1 MATQI
6 TQIPTEVPSSP
17 YTGTANTYA
26 ELVPT
31 NYWPILPI
39 TIRRTDNL
47 SSLYKVKYILRV
59 YKDSVSDANLLA
71 TVKQRTNNASSTT
84 NQVAIFDV
92 RNIINTQLEATYND
106 SNNTDKEIHTIGKN
120 TTSKI
125 FSHNTRTVQTIIFKA
140 TWERSTTESGSPDEQ
155 TGGTN
160 EVQITM
166 YFINATF
173 KLFSVMGEDTNPL
186 MDYNAQTNADYMHS
200 NAPSITD
207 TRMMNLAPGGSSGL
221 LSGLMNYITKT
232 QTFHT
237 IAFQNKSAWASD
249 GGFLGLEFYEAD
261 GTFIERYTFPND
273 ATRGGVALADADT
286 DPEYFLFAGCGSANF
301 ENYDGQA
308 HKDNA
313 SLATFDGQ
321 PSGATVRD
329 YAYYRVYLCANK
341 NGTSQIRSQYYY
353 FVKEYDDTVNCQK
366 QDIIR
371 LGWINELGAWDYYN
385 FNGGQTETVSTERQT
400 YSTMLGSSALDS
412 GSTYSFDTWGAGTRT
427 LTTRSKLK
435 SQLQTQ
441 YIDEAEAQFL
451 ETLFNSTVVM
461 KIGQGGSAKDVS
473 QSVVITD
480 KSFQRRTKGKDRLQI
495 QYTFTIEYSNPINT
509 NS

>member
-59 YKDSVSDANLLA
+59 YKDSISDANLLA

-92 RNIINTQLEATYND
+92 RSIINTQLKATYRD
-106 SNNTDKEIHTIGKN
+106 SANTNLAVHRLGKN

-125 FSHNTRTVQTIIFKA
+125 FGKNNETVQTIVFKA

-173 KLFSVMGEDTNPL
+173 GLFSVMGEDLNPL
-186 MDYNAQTNADYMHS
+186 ASYITGSAASLLHTNA
-200 NAPSITD
+200 PEITD
-207 TRMMNLAPGGSSGL
+207 TRMMRLAPGGSSGL
-221 LSGLMNYITKT
+221 LNGYINYITKT
-232 QTFHT
+232 QTYHT
-237 IAFQNKSAWASD
+237 IAFQNKSAWGS
-249 GGFLGLEFYEAD
+249 GGDFLGLQYYEGD
-261 GTFIERYTFPND
+261 GTLIASYTFPND
-273 ATRGGVALADADT
+273 GTRGGEAPATANSDD
-286 DPEYFLFAGCGSANF
+286 EYFLFAGCGSANF

-308 HKDNA
+308 HKNDA
-313 SLATFDGQ
+313 SLTTFDGQ
-321 PSGATVRD
+321 PSGATVGH
-329 YAYYRVYLCANK
+329 YEYYRVFLCDTQDPTTA
-341 NGTSQIRSQYYY
+341 IRSKYYY

-385 FNGGQTETVSTERQT
+385 FNGGQVETVSTERQT

-412 GSTYSFDTWGAGTRT
+412 GDTYIFDTWGAGTRT

-461 KIGQGGSAKDVS
+461 KILQGGSDKDVS

-480 KSFQRRTKGKDRLQI
+480 KSFQRRTKAKDRLQI
-495 QYTFTIEYSNPINT
+495 QYTFTIEYSNPLNT

>member
-6 TQIPTEVPSSP
+6 TQIPTEVPGTP

-59 YKDSVSDANLLA
+59 YKDAITDTNLLA
-71 TVKQRTNNASSTT
+71 TVKQRTNNASAIS

-92 RNIINTQLEATYND
+92 RNIINTQLKATYND
-106 SNNTDKEIHTIGKN
+106 ADNKSEEVHTLGKN

-125 FSHNTRTVQTIIFKA
+125 LTRNAATVQTIIFKA
-140 TWERSTTESGSPDEQ
+140 TWERSTTASGSPVEQ

-173 KLFSVMGEDTNPL
+173 GLFSVMGEDTNPL

-207 TRMMNLAPGGSSGL
+207 TRMMNLAPGGSSGV
-221 LSGLMNYITKT
+221 LSGNINYITKT

-237 IAFQNKSAWASD
+237 IAFQNKTAWGSD
-249 GGFLGLEFYEAD
+249 GDFLGLQYYETD
-261 GTFIERYTFPND
+261 GTLIATYTFPND

-301 ENYDGQA
+301 ENYNGQA
-308 HKDNA
+308 HKNDA
-313 SLATFDGQ
+313 SLAVFDGQ
-321 PSGATVRD
+321 PSETTVRD
-329 YAYYRVYLCANK
+329 YGYYRVYLCANQ
-341 NGTSQIRSQYYY
+341 NGTASIRSKYYY
-353 FVKEYDDTVNCQK
+353 FVKEYDDVLNCQEQK
-366 QDIIR
+366 IIR

-400 YSTMLGSSALDS
+400 YSTMLGSAALDS
-412 GSTYSFDTWGAGTRT
+412 GETYSFDTWGAGTRT

-461 KIGQGGSAKDVS
+461 QIQQSGVDTFS

-480 KSFQRRTKGKDRLQI
+480 KSFQRRTKAKDRLQI
-495 QYTFTIEYSNPINT
+495 QYTFTIEYSNPLNT

>member
-6 TQIPTEVPSSP
+6 TQIPTEVPASP

-39 TIRRTDNL
+39 TINRTDDL
-47 SSLYKVKYILRV
+47 AALFKVKYILRV
-59 YKDSVSDANLLA
+59 YKDSISDANLLA
-71 TVKQRTNNASSTT
+71 TVKQRTNNVSATT

-92 RNIINTQLEATYND
+92 RNIINTQIEATYND
-106 SNNTDKEIHTIGKN
+106 SNDTSEEIHTIGKN
-120 TTSKI
+120 TTTKI
-125 FSHNTRTVQTIIFKA
+125 LSANHNTVQTIIFKA
-140 TWERSTTESGSPDEQ
+140 TWERSTTASGSPVEQ

-173 KLFSVMGEDTNPL
+173 RLFSIMGEDTNPL
-186 MDYNAQTNADYMHS
+186 MDYNTASNTDYLHS
-200 NAPSITD
+200 NAPTLTD
-207 TRMMNLAPGGSSGL
+207 TRVRNLAPSGSSGV

-232 QTFHT
+232 HSFHT
-237 IAFQNKSAWASD
+237 IAFQNKGAWGSNAD
-249 GGFLGLEFYEAD
+249 YLGLQFYEAD
-261 GTFIERYTFPND
+261 GTLIFTYTFHND
-273 ATRGGVALADADT
+273 STQGGFLPASAGLDSQ
-286 DPEYFLFAGCGSANF
+286 YFLFAGVGSANLD
-301 ENYDGQA
+301 NYTGA
-308 HKDNA
+308 CFKDDSA
-313 SLATFDGQ
+313 LANFDGQ
-321 PSGATVRD
+321 PSGVIVRD
-329 YAYYRVYLCANK
+329 WAYYRVYMCDNQ
-341 NGTSQIRSQYYY
+341 NGTSSFRSQYYY
-353 FVKEYDDTVNCQK
+353 FVKEFDNAVNCKDQK
-366 QDIIR
+366 IIR

-400 YSTMLGSSALDS
+400 YSTMLGSDALDR

-461 KIGQGGSAKDVS
+461 QIQQAGVDTFS

-480 KSFQRRTKGKDRLQI
+480 KSFQRRTKAKDKLQI

>member
-1 MATQI
+1 MATLQI

-17 YTGTANTYA
+17 YTGTVNVYS

-39 TIRRTDNL
+39 TIRITDDL
-47 SSLYKVKYILRV
+47 STLYKVKYILRV
-59 YKDSVSDANLLA
+59 YKDSISDANLLA

-92 RNIINTQLEATYND
+92 RNIINTQLKATYND
-106 SNNTDKEIHTIGKN
+106 ADNKSEEVHTLGEN

-125 FSHNTRTVQTIIFKA
+125 FSKNNDTVQTIIFKA

-155 TGGTN
+155 TGGTD
-160 EVQITM
+160 EVRITM
-166 YFINATF
+166 YFTNATF
-173 KLFSVMGEDTNPL
+173 KLFSVMGEDANPL
-186 MDYNAQTNADYMHS
+186 MDYNAQTNADYLHS
-200 NAPSITD
+200 NAPDITD
-207 TRMMNLAPGGSSGL
+207 TRMRNLAPSGSSGV
-221 LSGLMNYITKT
+221 LSGLINYITYT
-232 QTFHT
+232 HSFHT
-237 IAFQNKSAWASD
+237 IAFQNKSAWGSD
-249 GGFLGLEFYEAD
+249 GDFLGLQYYEAD
-261 GTFIERYTFPND
+261 GTLLETYTFPND
-273 ATRGGVALADADT
+273 ADRGGEPPSSASADD
-286 DPEYFLFAGCGSANF
+286 EYFLFAGCGSANF

-308 HKDNA
+308 HKDGA
-313 SLATFDGQ
+313 ALSTFDGQ

-329 YAYYRVYLCANK
+329 WAYYRVYLCANQ
-341 NGTSQIRSQYYY
+341 NGTSQIRSKYYY
-353 FVKEYDDTVNCQK
+353 FVKEFDNAVNCQK
-366 QDIIR
+366 QKIIR

-385 FNGGQTETVSTERQT
+385 FNGGQVETVSTERQT

-461 KIGQGGSAKDVS
+461 QIQQAGVDTFS

-480 KSFQRRTKGKDRLQI
+480 KSFQRRTKAKDRLQI
-495 QYTFTIEYSNPINT
+495 QYTFTIEYSNPLNT

>member
-1 MATQI
+1 MATLQI
-6 TQIPTEVPSSP
+6 TQIPTETAT

-31 NYWPILPI
+31 NYWQILPVTMNI
-39 TIRRTDNL
+39 TDDL
-47 SSLYKVKYILRV
+47 SSVYKVKYILRI
-59 YKDSVSDANLLA
+59 YKDSAVDANLLA
-71 TVKQRTNNASSTT
+71 TIKQRTNNKSTTT

-92 RNIINTQLEATYND
+92 RNIINTHLKSTYRD
-106 SNNTDKEIHTIGKN
+106 SANTSKEIHTLGKN
-120 TTSKI
+120 TTTKI
-125 FSHNTRTVQTIIFKA
+125 FSQNNDTVQTIILRG
-140 TWERSTTESGSPDEQ
+140 TWERSTTADGAPVEQASGTDR
-155 TGGTN
+155 
-160 EVQITM
+160 VQITM
-166 YFINATF
+166 YFTNATF
-173 KLFSVMGEDTNPL
+173 KLFSVMDADTNPL

-221 LSGLMNYITKT
+221 LSGNINYITKT

-237 IAFQNKSAWASD
+237 IAFQNKSAWGSD
-249 GGFLGLEFYEAD
+249 GDFLGLQYYEAD
-261 GTFIERYTFPND
+261 GTLLATYTFPND

-308 HKDNA
+308 HKNDA

-321 PSGATVRD
+321 PSGSVVRN
-329 YAYYRVYLCANK
+329 YGYYRVYLCANQ
-341 NGTSQIRSQYYY
+341 NGTSSIRSKYYY
-353 FVKEYDDTVNCQK
+353 FVKEYDEVLNCQK
-366 QDIIR
+366 QNIIR

-385 FNGGQTETVSTERQT
+385 FNGGQVETVSTERQT
-400 YSTMLGSSALDS
+400 YSTMLGSDALDS
-412 GSTYSFDTWGAGTRT
+412 GSTYSFDTWGAGKRT

-461 KIGQGGSAKDVS
+461 QIQQAGVDTYS
-473 QSVVITD
+473 QSVVVTD

-495 QYTFTIEYSNPINT
+495 QYTFTIEYSNPLNT

>member
-6 TQIPTEVPSSP
+6 TQIPTEVPGTP

-39 TIRRTDNL
+39 TIRRTDDL
-47 SSLYKVKYILRV
+47 SALFKVKYILRV
-59 YKDSVSDANLLA
+59 YKDAISDANLLA
-71 TVKQRTNNASSTT
+71 TVKQRTNNVSTTT

-92 RNIINTQLEATYND
+92 RNIINTQLKSTYRD
-106 SNNTDKEIHTIGKN
+106 SANTDEEIHTLGKN
-120 TTSKI
+120 TTTKILSK
-125 FSHNTRTVQTIIFKA
+125 NNETVQTIVFKA
-140 TWERSTTESGSPDEQ
+140 TWERSTTASGSPVEQ

-186 MDYNAQTNADYMHS
+186 MDYNAQTNTDYMHS

-221 LSGLMNYITKT
+221 LSGNINYITKKE
-232 QTFHT
+232 TFHT
-237 IAFQNKSAWASD
+237 IAFQNKSAWGSD
-249 GGFLGLEFYEAD
+249 GDFLGLQFYSSA
-261 GTFIERYTFPND
+261 GALSLTYTFPND
-273 ATRGGVALADADT
+273 TTRGGQAPTSSGADAS
-286 DPEYFLFAGCGSANF
+286 YFLFAGCGSANF
-301 ENYDGQA
+301 ENYDGEA
-308 HKDNA
+308 YKNDA
-313 SLATFDGQ
+313 GSLATFDGQ
-321 PSGATVRD
+321 PSGIPW
-329 YAYYRVYLCANK
+329 AYYRVYLCANK
-341 NGTSQIRSQYYY
+341 NGTSQIRSKYYY
-353 FVKEYDDTVNCQK
+353 FVKEYDDVLNCQEQK
-366 QDIIR
+366 IIR

-385 FNGGQTETVSTERQT
+385 FNGGQVETVSTERQT
-400 YSTMLGSSALDS
+400 YSTMLGSSALDK
-412 GSTYSFDTWGAGTRT
+412 GSTYSFDTWGSGKRT
-427 LTTRSKLK
+427 LTTASKLR
-435 SQLQTQ
+435 STLQTQ
-441 YIDEAEAQFL
+441 YIDEVEAQFL

-461 KIGQGGSAKDVS
+461 QIQQGGVDTYS

-495 QYTFTIEYSNPINT
+495 QYTFNIEYSNPINT

>member
-6 TQIPTEVPSSP
+6 TQIPTQATT

-39 TIRRTDNL
+39 TIRRTDDL
-47 SSLYKVKYILRV
+47 SALFKVKYILRV
-59 YKDSVSDANLLA
+59 YKDSISSANLLA
-71 TVKQRTNNASSTT
+71 TVKQRTNNASTTT

-92 RNIINTQLEATYND
+92 KNIINTQIKSTYND
-106 SNNTDKEIHTIGKN
+106 SNGKYEIHTIGKN
-120 TTSKI
+120 VTTKI
-125 FSHNTRTVQTIIFKA
+125 LSLNTDTVQTIVFKA
-140 TWERSTTESGSPDEQ
+140 TWERSSTATGSPEEQ

-173 KLFSVMGEDTNPL
+173 QLFSVMGDSENPL
-186 MDYNAQTNADYMHS
+186 MDYNTQTNADYLHS
-200 NAPSITD
+200 NAPNITD
-207 TRMMNLAPGGSSGL
+207 TRMKNLAVGGSSGI
-221 LSGLMNYITKT
+221 LSGNINYITKT
-232 QTFHT
+232 QTYHT
-237 IAFQNKSAWASD
+237 IAFQNKTTWGSD
-249 GGFLGLEFYEAD
+249 GNFLGLQYYEAD
-261 GTFIERYTFPND
+261 GSHIASYTFPND
-273 ATRGGVALADADT
+273 TNRGGVALADADT
-286 DPEYFLFAGCGSANF
+286 DTEYFLFAGCGSANF
-301 ENYDGQA
+301 EKYVGQA
-308 HKDNA
+308 HKNNG

-321 PSGATVRD
+321 PSGVVVRN
-329 YAYYRVYLCANK
+329 YGYYRVYMCANQ
-341 NGTSQIRSQYYY
+341 NGTSSIRSQYYY
-353 FVKEYDDTVNCQK
+353 FVKEYDNVVNCKSQK
-366 QDIIR
+366 IIR

-385 FNGGQTETVSTERQT
+385 FNGGQVETVSTERQR
-400 YSTMLGSSALDS
+400 YSTVLGSSSLDT
-412 GSTYSFDTWGAGTRT
+412 GSTYSFNTWGAGTRT
-427 LTTRSKLK
+427 LTTASKLK

-461 KIGQGGSAKDVS
+461 QIQNDGVEDFS

-480 KSFQRRTKGKDRLQI
+480 KSFQRRTKAKDKLKI

>member
-6 TQIPTEVPSSP
+6 TQIPTEIPSSP
-17 YTGTANTYA
+17 YTGTSNTYA

-39 TIRRTDNL
+39 TIRRTDDL

-59 YKDSVSDANLLA
+59 YKDSISDANLLA
-71 TVKQRTNNASSTT
+71 TVKQRTNNASTTT
-84 NQVAIFDV
+84 NQVAIFDI
-92 RNIINTQLEATYND
+92 RNIINTQLKATYRDN
-106 SNNTDKEIHTIGKN
+106 SSTDKEIHTLGEN
-120 TTSKI
+120 VTTRI
-125 FSHNTRTVQTIIFKA
+125 FSQNNETVQTIVFKA
-140 TWERSTTESGSPDEQ
+140 TWERSTTASGSPDEQ

-166 YFINATF
+166 YFTNATF
-173 KLFSVMGEDTNPL
+173 KLFSVMGPKVNPL
-186 MDYNAQTNADYMHS
+186 MDYNAQTNADFLHS

-207 TRMMNLAPGGSSGL
+207 TRMMNLAPGGSSGV
-221 LSGLMNYITKT
+221 LSGLINYITKT

-237 IAFQNKSAWASD
+237 IAFQNKSAWGSD
-249 GGFLGLEFYEAD
+249 GDFLGLQFYQSD
-261 GTFIERYTFPND
+261 GTLLATYTFPND

-308 HKDNA
+308 HKNDA

-321 PSGATVRD
+321 PSGSVVRD
-329 YAYYRVYLCANK
+329 YGYYRVYLCANQ
-341 NGTSQIRSQYYY
+341 NGTSSIRSKYYY
-353 FVKEYDDTVNCQK
+353 FVKEYDEVLNCQK
-366 QDIIR
+366 QNIIR

-385 FNGGQTETVSTERQT
+385 FNGGQVETVSTERQT
-400 YSTMLGSSALDS
+400 YSTMLGSDALDS
-412 GSTYSFDTWGAGTRT
+412 GSTYSFETWGAGSRT

-461 KIGQGGSAKDVS
+461 QIQQAGVDTYS

-495 QYTFTIEYSNPINT
+495 QYTFNIEHSNPINT

>member
-6 TQIPTEVPSSP
+6 TQIPTETAT

-39 TIRRTDNL
+39 TIRRTDDL
-47 SSLYKVKYILRV
+47 SALFKVKYILRV
-59 YKDSVSDANLLA
+59 YKDSISSANLLA
-71 TVKQRTNNASSTT
+71 TVKQRTNNASTTT

-92 RNIINTQLEATYND
+92 KNIINTQIKSTYND
-106 SNNTDKEIHTIGKN
+106 SNNTSDEIHTIGKN
-120 TTSKI
+120 TTTKI
-125 FSHNTRTVQTIIFKA
+125 LSLNTDTVQTIVFKA
-140 TWERSTTESGSPDEQ
+140 TWERSATATGSPVEQ

-173 KLFSVMGEDTNPL
+173 QLFSVMGEDTNPL
-186 MDYNAQTNADYMHS
+186 MAYNTQTNADYMHS
-200 NAPSITD
+200 NAPLITD
-207 TRMMNLAPGGSSGL
+207 TRMRNLAVGGSVGIL
-221 LSGLMNYITKT
+221 RGMINYITKT
-232 QTFHT
+232 QTYHT
-237 IAFQNKSAWASD
+237 IAFQNKTTWGSD
-249 GGFLGLEFYEAD
+249 GDFLGLQYYEAD
-261 GTFIERYTFPND
+261 GTLLATYTFPND

-301 ENYDGQA
+301 EKYVGQA
-308 HKDNA
+308 HKNNA

-321 PSGATVRD
+321 PSGSVVRD
-329 YAYYRVYLCANK
+329 YGYYRVYMCANQ
-341 NGTSQIRSQYYY
+341 NGTSSIRSQYYY
-353 FVKEYDDTVNCQK
+353 FVKEFDKVVNCKSQK
-366 QDIIR
+366 IIR

-385 FNGGQTETVSTERQT
+385 FNGGQVETVSTERQR
-400 YSTMLGSSALDS
+400 YSTVLGSSSLDT
-412 GSTYSFDTWGAGTRT
+412 GSTYSFNTWGAGTRT
-427 LTTRSKLK
+427 LTTASKLK

-461 KIGQGGSAKDVS
+461 QIQSDGIEDFS

-480 KSFQRRTKGKDRLQI
+480 KSFQRRTKAKDKLKI

>member
-6 TQIPTEVPSSP
+6 IQIPTETATLS
-17 YTGTANTYA
+17 GAANTYA

-39 TIRRTDNL
+39 TIRRTDDL
-47 SSLYKVKYILRV
+47 AALFKVKFILRV
-59 YKDSVSDANLLA
+59 YKDSIADANLLA
-71 TVKQRTNNASSTT
+71 TVKQRTNNFSTTT

-92 RNIINTQLEATYND
+92 RNIINTQLQATYMD
-106 SNNTDKEIHTIGKN
+106 SANTDKEIHTLGEN
-120 TTSKI
+120 TTTKI
-125 FSHNTRTVQTIIFKA
+125 FSKNDETVQTIVFKA
-140 TWERSTTESGSPDEQ
+140 TWERSTTASGAAEEL

-160 EVQITM
+160 EVQVIM
-166 YFINATF
+166 YFTNATF
-173 KLFSVMGEDTNPL
+173 KLFSVMGDDTNPL
-186 MDYNAQTNADYMHS
+186 MDYNAQTNTDYLHS

-207 TRMMNLAPGGSSGL
+207 TRMMNLAVGGSSGL
-221 LSGLMNYITKT
+221 LSGLINYITKT

-237 IAFQNKSAWASD
+237 IAFQNKTTWGSD
-249 GGFLGLEFYEAD
+249 GDFLGLQYYEAD
-261 GTFIERYTFPND
+261 GTLLATYTFPND

-286 DPEYFLFAGCGSANF
+286 DTEYFLFAGCGSANF

-308 HKDNA
+308 HKNDA
-313 SLATFDGQ
+313 ALATFDGQ

-329 YAYYRVYLCANK
+329 YGYYRVYLCANQ
-341 NGTSQIRSQYYY
+341 NGTSSIRSKYYY
-353 FVKEYDDTVNCQK
+353 FIKEYDDVLNCQK
-366 QDIIR
+366 QKIIR

-400 YSTMLGSSALDS
+400 YSTMLGSRALDRE
-412 GSTYSFDTWGAGTRT
+412 STYSFDTWGAGTRT

-461 KIGQGGSAKDVS
+461 QIQQAGVDTFS
-473 QSVVITD
+473 QSVVVTD
-480 KSFQRRTKGKDRLQI
+480 KSFQRRTKGKDKLQI

>member
-6 TQIPTEVPSSP
+6 TQIPTEVPGTP

-31 NYWPILPI
+31 NYWPLLPI

-47 SSLYKVKYILRV
+47 SSLFKVKFILRV
-59 YKDSVSDANLLA
+59 YKTSVSDANLLA
-71 TVKQRTNNASSTT
+71 TVKQRTNNSSSTT

-92 RNIINTQLEATYND
+92 RNIINTQLKATYND
-106 SNNTDKEIHTIGKN
+106 SNNTSDEIHTIGKN
-120 TTSKI
+120 TTTKI
-125 FSHNTRTVQTIIFKA
+125 LSANLNTVETFVFKA
-140 TWERSTTESGSPDEQ
+140 TWERSTTASGSPVEQ

-186 MDYNAQTNADYMHS
+186 MDYNAQTNADHMHS

-221 LSGLMNYITKT
+221 LSGNINYITKT

-237 IAFQNKSAWASD
+237 IAFQNKSAWGSD
-249 GGFLGLEFYEAD
+249 GNFLGLQYYEAD
-261 GTFIERYTFPND
+261 GTHLASYTFPND
-273 ATRGGVALADADT
+273 SDRGGIAPASAGLDSQ
-286 DPEYFLFAGCGSANF
+286 YFLFAGCGSANF

-308 HKDNA
+308 HKNDSA
-313 SLATFDGQ
+313 LATFDGQ
-321 PSGATVRD
+321 PSGLTVRN
-329 YAYYRVYLCANK
+329 YAYYRVYLCD
-341 NGTSQIRSQYYY
+341 TQDPDVSIRSKYYY
-353 FVKEYDDTVNCQK
+353 FVKEYDDVINCQK
-366 QDIIR
+366 QNIIR

-385 FNGGQTETVSTERQT
+385 FNGGQVETVSTERQT
-400 YSTMLGSSALDS
+400 YSTMLGSGALDR
-412 GSTYSFDTWGAGTRT
+412 GETYSFDTWGAGTRT
-427 LTTRSKLK
+427 LTTASKLR
-435 SQLQTQ
+435 STLQTQ
-441 YIDEAEAQFL
+441 YIDESEAQFL

-461 KIGQGGSAKDVS
+461 QIQQSGVDTYS
-473 QSVVITD
+473 QSVVVTD

-495 QYTFTIEYSNPINT
+495 QYTFNIEYSNHINT

>member
-1 MATQI
+1 MATLQI
-6 TQIPTEVPSSP
+6 TQIPTETDT

-31 NYWPILPI
+31 NYWPILPL
-39 TIRRTDNL
+39 TIRITDDL
-47 SSLYKVKYILRV
+47 AALYKVKYILRV
-59 YKDSVSDANLLA
+59 YKGSISASNLLA
-71 TVKQRTNNASSTT
+71 TVKQRTNNVSTTT

-92 RNIINTQLEATYND
+92 RNIINTQLKATYRD
-106 SNNTDKEIHTIGKN
+106 SANTDEEIHTLGKN
-120 TTSKI
+120 TTTKI
-125 FSHNTRTVQTIIFKA
+125 LSQNNETVQTIIFKA
-140 TWERSTTESGSPDEQ
+140 TWERSETATGSPVEQ
-155 TGGTN
+155 DGGSD

-166 YFINATF
+166 YFTNATF
-173 KLFSVMGEDTNPL
+173 TLFSVMNDDTNPL
-186 MDYNAQTNADYMHS
+186 RNYETQTLTDYLHS

-237 IAFQNKSAWASD
+237 IAFQNKSAWGSD
-249 GGFLGLEFYEAD
+249 GNFLGLQYYEAD
-261 GTFIERYTFPND
+261 GTLLATYTFPND
-273 ATRGGVALADADT
+273 ATRGGEPPASANADS
-286 DPEYFLFAGCGSANF
+286 EYFLFAGVGSANF

-308 HKDNA
+308 HKNDA

-321 PSGATVRD
+321 PSGVVVRD
-329 YAYYRVYLCANK
+329 YAYYRVYMCDNQ
-341 NGTSQIRSQYYY
+341 NGTASFRSQYYY
-353 FVKEYDDTVNCQK
+353 FVKEYDDVVNCQEQK
-366 QDIIR
+366 IIR

-385 FNGGQTETVSTERQT
+385 FNGGQAETISTERQT
-400 YSTMLGSSALDS
+400 YSTMLGSKALDY

-427 LTTRSKLK
+427 LTTASKLK

-441 YIDEAEAQFL
+441 YIDEAESQFL

-461 KIGQGGSAKDVS
+461 QIQQAGVDTFS

-480 KSFQRRTKGKDRLQI
+480 KSFQRRTKGKDRLKI

>member
-1 MATQI
+1 MATLQI
-6 TQIPTEVPSSP
+6 TQIPTETATFV
-17 YTGTANTYA
+17 GTANTYA

-39 TIRRTDNL
+39 TIRVTDDL
-47 SSLYKVKYILRV
+47 AALFKVKYILRV
-59 YKDSVSDANLLA
+59 YKDSISDANLLA
-71 TVKQRTNNASSTT
+71 TVKQRTNNLSSTT

-92 RNIINTQLEATYND
+92 RNIINTQLQATHSDGANA
-106 SNNTDKEIHTIGKN
+106 DKEIHTLGEN
-120 TTSKI
+120 TVTKI
-125 FSHNTRTVQTIIFKA
+125 FSGNNDTVQTIIFKA
-140 TWERSTTESGSPDEQ
+140 TWERSTTAGGAPEEQ
-155 TGGTN
+155 TGGTD

-186 MDYNAQTNADYMHS
+186 TDYNTVSNIDYLHS
-200 NAPSITD
+200 NAPDITD

-221 LSGLMNYITKT
+221 LSGLMNYITNT
-232 QTFHT
+232 HSFHT
-237 IAFQNKSAWASD
+237 IAFQNKGAWGSNAD
-249 GGFLGLEFYEAD
+249 YLGLQFYEAD
-261 GTFIERYTFPND
+261 GSLIFTYTFYNST
-273 ATRGGVALADADT
+273 AQGGYLPASAGSDLS
-286 DPEYFLFAGCGSANF
+286 YFLFAGVGSANL
-301 ENYDGQA
+301 ENYTGA
-308 HKDNA
+308 CFKDDSA
-313 SLATFDGQ
+313 LANFDGQ
-321 PSGATVRD
+321 PSGDVVRD
-329 YAYYRVYLCANK
+329 YAYYRVYMCDNQ
-341 NGTSQIRSQYYY
+341 NGTASFRSKYYY
-353 FVKEYDDTVNCQK
+353 FVKEFDNAVNCQK
-366 QDIIR
+366 QKIIR

-400 YSTMLGSSALDS
+400 YSTMLGSSALDR
-412 GSTYSFDTWGAGTRT
+412 GATYSFDTWGAGTRT

-461 KIGQGGSAKDVS
+461 QIQQAGVDTFS

-480 KSFQRRTKGKDRLQI
+480 KSFQRRTKAKDRLQI

>member
-1 MATQI
+1 MATLQI
-6 TQIPTEVPSSP
+6 TQIPTEVPASP
-17 YTGTANTYA
+17 YTGTANTYP

-39 TIRRTDNL
+39 TIRITDNL
-47 SSLYKVKYILRV
+47 SSFYKVKYILRV
-59 YKDSVSDANLLA
+59 YQGSISDANLLA
-71 TVKQRTNNASSTT
+71 TVKQRTNNSSAST

-92 RNIINTQLEATYND
+92 RNIINTKLKATYND
-106 SNNTDKEIHTIGKN
+106 ADNKSDEIHTIGKN

-125 FSHNTRTVQTIIFKA
+125 FSKNNSTVKTIVFKA
-140 TWERSTTESGSPDEQ
+140 TWERSTTASGSPVEQ
-155 TGGTN
+155 TGGTD

-166 YFINATF
+166 YFTNATF
-173 KLFSVMGEDTNPL
+173 KLFSVMGEDSNPL
-186 MDYNAQTNADYMHS
+186 TDYNTQTNLDYLHS
-200 NAPSITD
+200 NAPEITD

-221 LSGLMNYITKT
+221 LSGLMNYITET
-232 QTFHT
+232 QTYHT
-237 IAFQNKSAWASD
+237 IAFQNKSAWGSD
-249 GGFLGLEFYEAD
+249 GDFLGLQYYEPD
-261 GTFIERYTFPND
+261 GTLMATYTFPND

-301 ENYDGQA
+301 ESYNGQA
-308 HKDNA
+308 HKDGA
-313 SLATFDGQ
+313 ALSAFDGQ
-321 PSGATVRD
+321 PSSTAVRD
-329 YAYYRVYLCANK
+329 YAYYRVYLCANQ
-341 NGTSQIRSQYYY
+341 NGTSSIRSKYYY

-385 FNGGQTETVSTERQT
+385 FNGGQVETLSTERQT

-412 GSTYSFDTWGAGTRT
+412 GSTYIFDTWGAGTRT

-451 ETLFNSTVVM
+451 ETLFNSTIVM
-461 KIGQGGSAKDVS
+461 QIQQAGVDTFS

-480 KSFQRRTKGKDRLQI
+480 KSFQRRTKAKDRLQI
-495 QYTFTIEYSNPINT
+495 QYTFTIEYSNPLNT